1 MVGLGSLISYAC
13 WNLRFR
19 FGKIMEVRGV
29 LGVTGGVGVKW
40 DVVGLWLSL
49 RLVGVVVFAAST
61 L

>member
-1 MVGLGSLISYAC
+1 
-13 WNLRFR
+13 
-19 FGKIMEVRGV
+19 MEVRGV